1 MVEIAA
7 AKHTDS
13 RELGRLV
20 GARLEAAVSAGV
32 WALAFCGGKH
42 DPVAFLEGL
51 RQKLGDLPV
60 VGGSVPGVIARR
72 LISYAGFEAVVA
84 LFGPDDPGGPIAV
97 EHGLAEGEREAG
109 RRLAARLVSDGC
121 GGQPVLLLYDSI
133 ACRTPLRLHPAS
145 PLVQGL
151 RDVLD
156 RGGVPV
162 PIIGSGLITDFNLGD
177 SWMFDGTGVSKHC
190 AVAVPLGEAFEVVT
204 EIMHGCRPASSFMT
218 ITRIEGAEVFELD
231 GRPAFEV
238 IIEWLGGEAALPGL
252 SLALTLGAKQGD
264 PFAPFDENAYVN
276 RLILGADRARGSI
289 TIFEPDFCVG
299 ERVQV
304 MSRDNQ
310 LMLDSVRRG
319 VAAAAAR
326 IAQGGKPAL
335 CLYINCAGRA
345 SVRSGA
351 EREDG
356 DLLRD
361 LLPEGLPL
369 LGFYSGV
376 EVAPMAEGPSLP
388 LDWTGV
394 LAAVRRRG
402 DQWI

>member
-7 AKHTDS
+7 ARHTDS
-13 RELGRLV
+13 REVGRQLGQCLA
-20 GARLEAAVSAGV
+20 GAAPKAV

-42 DPVAFLEGL
+42 DPAAFLDGL
-51 RQKLGDLPV
+51 RETLGTVPV
-60 VGGSVPGVIARR
+60 VGGSAPGVIVPP
-72 LISYAGFEAVVA
+72 LISYAGFEAAVA
-84 LFGPDDPGGPIAV
+84 LFGEEDPGGPILV
-97 EHGLAEGEREAG
+97 DHGLAEGERETG
-109 RRLAARLVSDGC
+109 RRLAAKLEAEGRGD
-121 GGQPVLLLYDSI
+121 QPVLLLYDSI

-156 RGGVPV
+156 RPGAPA
-162 PIIGSGLITDFNLGD
+162 PIIGSGLITDLNLGD
-177 SWMFDGTGVSKHC
+177 SWVFDGSGVAKHC
-190 AVAVPLGEAFEVVT
+190 AVAVPLGEGFEVVT
-204 EIMHGCRPASSFMT
+204 EVMHGCRPASSFMT

-231 GRPAFEV
+231 GRPAYEV

-252 SLALTLGAKQGD
+252 SLSLTLGAKHGD

-289 TIFEPDFCVG
+289 TIFEPDFAAG
-299 ERVQV
+299 EQVQV

-319 VAAAAAR
+319 GAAAAR
-326 IAQGGKPAL
+326 RIAEGESPAL
-335 CLYINCAGRA
+335 CLYVNCAGRA

-351 EREDG
+351 EREESG
-356 DLLRD
+356 LLCEI
-361 LLPEGLPL
+361 LPKGLPL
-369 LGFYSGV
+369 FGFYSGV
-376 EVAPMAEGPSLP
+376 EVAPMAEGPSMP

-394 LAAVRRRG
+394 LAVVRRRSR
-402 DQWI
+402 